1 MAATTTGRKRSN
13 PVHQYVVIDESKT
26 AYRCTDDDCEFTS
39 LVKHGPTNLKLH
51 LKKKH
56 PEWQKQLEVKETA
69 EKKAKTDSQSRKVT
83 TMESFVNIAG
93 SSSRSATTPLPAS
106 DYRQRRL
113 NELDQSSLGT
123 VLGQYSLETIQ
134 SWDSGLGI
142 VVLGQWSWE
151 TSLGTVVL
159 GQWSWDSGLGIVV
172 LGQWS
177 WDSGLGIVVLG

>member
-13 PVHQYVVIDESKT
+13 PVHQYFVIDESKT

-106 DYRQRRL
+106 DYLCFSGAGVGVERL
-113 NELDQSSLGT
+113 FSGAA
-123 VLGQYSLETIQ
+123 IQ
-134 SWDSGLGI
+134 AEGRLRMLSNTGLRERTMI
-142 VVLGQWSWE
+142 ASNRDLIE
-151 TSLGTVVL
+151 
-159 GQWSWDSGLGIVV
+159 
-172 LGQWS
+172 
-177 WDSGLGIVVLG
+177 